1 MYDILIIG
9 GGPAGISAALTARSR
24 GKKAAV
30 ISGSLSDS
38 PLWKAP
44 VVDNYPGLPSVSG
57 RALLELFEKQA
68 ATAGVERIFGRALS
82 AMPMDESFGV
92 SVGSEFYE
100 AKTLI
105 LCTGVSQGNVY
116 PGEQE
121 FLGRGVSY
129 CATCDGMLYRGKKV
143 AVIGLCA
150 EASEEAEFLRGIG
163 CEVLYFD
170 KNAKYRLKG
179 TDKLEALIVDDSEYR
194 VDGVFILRST
204 MSVDKLMPQLETENG
219 SIKVDEAML
228 TNVPGIFA
236 AGDSVGRPFQIAK
249 AVGEGNRA
257 ALSASEYV
265 EKQKKAD

>member
-24 GKKAAV
+24 GKKVGV
-30 ISGSLSDS
+30 ISGALSDS
-38 PLWKAP
+38 ALWKAP
-44 VVDNYPGLPSVSG
+44 MVDNYPGLPSVSG
-57 RALLELFEKQA
+57 RDLLEMLEKQA
-68 ATAGVERIFGRALS
+68 TAAGAERIYGRALS
-82 AMPMDESFGV
+82 AMSLGESFGV
-92 SVGSEFYE
+92 SVGSDFHE
-100 AKTLI
+100 AKALV
-105 LCTGVSQGNVY
+105 LCTGISQGSAY

-150 EASEEAEFLRGIG
+150 DAPEEAEFLRSIG

-170 KNAKYRLKG
+170 KNARYRLQG
-179 TDKLEALIVDDSEYR
+179 TDKLDTLFVDDRAYQ

-204 MSVDKLMPQLETENG
+204 MSADKLMPQLETENG
-219 SIKVDEAML
+219 IIRVDEAMR
-228 TNVPGIFA
+228 TNVPGVFA

-249 AVGEGNRA
+249 AVGEGNKA
-257 ALSASEYV
+257 ALSASEYL